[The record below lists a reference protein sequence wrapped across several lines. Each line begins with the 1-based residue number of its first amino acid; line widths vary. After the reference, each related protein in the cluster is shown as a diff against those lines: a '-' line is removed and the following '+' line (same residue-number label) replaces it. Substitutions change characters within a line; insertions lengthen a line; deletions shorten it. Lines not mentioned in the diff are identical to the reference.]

1 MINQKDEKPKQPS
14 AWQVISSVFAAAF
27 GVQSNKNRERDFTQG
42 KPATY
47 IIVGLVFTILFVLTV
62 YGVVQ
67 LILSQ
72 VGK

>member
-1 MINQKDEKPKQPS
+1 MSNQKDEKPKQPTP
-14 AWQVISSVFAAAF
+14 WQVISSVFAAAF

-42 KPATY
+42 NPITY
-47 IIVGLVFTILFVLTV
+47 IIAGLIFTLLFVLTV

-72 VGK
+72 VGQ